1 MQLIHSPSAPE
12 VHSSQCPLCNG
23 RRQRYAF
30 YRAERRYV
38 ECMDCNLIFINPGV
52 TDFSGSG
59 TNEPSGVMRQK
70 AAHFLSQLLRYR
82 GKHGGK
88 MLVVCEDGSPFPSVA
103 TEDGYDVKSVSP
115 STVRRLEGE
124 DEFDVCIFW
133 HSLGRS
139 GQPLELLKAAHVVL
153 SAGAVVGII
162 TPDMN
167 SNAAKVLCE
176 DWPAFKTLQST
187 VFNRPAL
194 ETSLFFSDF
203 ANVVVCKSDRVA
215 SIEQLA
221 NYTAGRRGWRP
232 ALIRFA
238 EKVLPRPLRDLRRS
252 FEGSD
257 MIAFARAVPTRE
269 RRKLS
274 IVLPAFNEAATFVDT
289 FEAVLAKEIP
299 GLDIEI
305 VLIESNSTDGTRELA
320 QRYKDHPRVKLIL
333 EDRPRGK
340 GFAVRTGLAAATG
353 DFVLI
358 QDADREY
365 DLEDYDTLL
374 EPLIAGRQALVLG
387 SRHSGSVWKMRQF
400 SGQAGLSGVLNFGH
414 WFFTTLVN
422 VLFGLKL
429 KDPFTMYKVFRR
441 DCLHGLR
448 FECNRFDFDY
458 ELLIRMV
465 QKGYSPIEIPVNYRS
480 RSFKQGKKVTMFGDP
495 ISWLKIC
502 FKLRFSDVN
511 SMEQIEKARQE
522 TVLPVN
528 AVPSS
533 VQA

>member
-1 MQLIHSPSAPE
+1 MYLIHSPSAPE
-12 VHSSQCPLCNG
+12 VLASQCPLCSG

-38 ECMDCNLIFINPGV
+38 ECMDCNLIFVNPRAA
-52 TDFSGSG
+52 DFSEPV
-59 TNEPSGVMRQK
+59 TNEPPGVMREK
-70 AAHFLSQLLRYR
+70 AAYFLSQLLRYR

-88 MLVVCEDGSPFPSVA
+88 MLVVCEDGSPFPGVA
-103 TEDGYDVKSVSP
+103 ADSGYHVKSVSP
-115 STVRRLEGE
+115 SGLQNLDDAG
-124 DEFDVCIFW
+124 DFDVCVFW

-139 GQPLELLKAAHVVL
+139 GQPLDLLKAAHVTM
-153 SAGAVVGII
+153 SPDAVVGLI

-167 SNAAKVLCE
+167 STAAKVLCE

-187 VFNRPAL
+187 VFNRSAL
-194 ETSLFFSDF
+194 ETALFFSGF
-203 ANVVVCKSDRVA
+203 ASVVVCKSRRMA
-215 SIEQLA
+215 SVEQLA

-238 EKVLPRPLRDLRRS
+238 ETVLPGPLREQRRS

-257 MIAFARAVPTRE
+257 MIAFARSIPVRE

-274 IVLPAFNEAATFVDT
+274 IVLPAFNEAPTFVDT

-353 DFVLI
+353 DFILI

-414 WFFTTLVN
+414 WFFTKLVN

-441 DCLHGLR
+441 DCLHGLH

-495 ISWLKIC
+495 ISWLKVC
-502 FKLRFSDVN
+502 FKLRFSSVN

-522 TVLPVN
+522 IDVPVN

-533 VQA
+533 AQA